1 MSRHFLSHHIIIAA
15 TKGLEQL
22 RSKDIIV
29 VKEGIVELLSYVN
42 DITNGREI
50 DVRVVAQQLLH
61 RAGIEVPLDFAFIAA
76 CTAASDSA
84 GDFTTL
90 CLYYPMS
97 LRHYESCCPIMHS
110 TNEDPSSHTLS
121 GDLCLYNPTLNPI
134 ESDGLICAAMLMMMT
149 ANRITHATLALLQ
162 ARNLLKVLRQLRN
175 VMSQPS
181 GNTLTFFVLWGALP
195 MHHHINTFYQYTHK
209 TPYCRCDY
217 SHT

>member
-121 GDLCLYNPTLNPI
+121 HPI
-134 ESDGLICAAMLMMMT
+134 YP
-149 ANRITHATLALLQ
+149 
-162 ARNLLKVLRQLRN
+162 
-175 VMSQPS
+175 PS
-181 GNTLTFFVLWGALP
+181 PPPF
-195 MHHHINTFYQYTHK
+195 
-209 TPYCRCDY
+209 R
-217 SHT
+217 